1 MVENASGQEKFDN
14 NNKGKIQLDG
24 IKKMYAFILFLVQ
37 NWYDSTQISFTS
49 SVYLW
54 AIIKL

>member
-1 MVENASGQEKFDN
+1 MIFCMVENASGQEKFDN

-37 NWYDSTQISFTS
+37 N
-49 SVYLW
+49 
-54 AIIKL
+54 